1 MKKKT
6 LSLTVN
12 GHNETLDVA
21 PRQRLLD
28 TLRTGLGLTGTK
40 EGCGTGDC
48 GSCTILLDGKPVNSC
63 MVLALQAEGRE
74 VTTIGGLGRA
84 SSLERIAAEL

>member
-28 TLRTGLGLTGTK
+28 TLRT
-40 EGCGTGDC
+40 
-48 GSCTILLDGKPVNSC
+48 DG
-63 MVLALQAEGRE
+63 RD

-84 SSLERIAAEL
+84 SCLERIAAEL